1 MKNLTRI
8 SLDTNILIFGL
19 RKIDSD
25 AELLLQNLFQFD
37 VRICEQVERELWNNF
52 ADWELKLFYEQ
63 AELLPYFSIVYQMP
77 AEISLKKYQM
87 MGLKLG
93 DAKIAAFCEEEGI
106 DFFITENRHF
116 LQYLTER
123 SFKIV
128 DCKTFCDTFSLKQD

>member
-1 MKNLTRI
+1 MINLTRI

-19 RKIDSD
+19 RKIDPY

-63 AELLPYFSIVYQMP
+63 AELLSSFSIVYQMSSK
-77 AEISLKKYQM
+77 ILLKKYQI

-116 LQYLTER
+116 LQYLTKR
-123 SFKIV
+123 SFKII
-128 DCKTFCDTFSLKQD
+128 DCKTFCDTFSLKPD

>member
-1 MKNLTRI
+1 MINLTRI

-19 RKIDSD
+19 LKIDPY
-25 AELLLQNLFQFD
+25 AELLLQNLFLFD

-63 AELLPYFSIVYQMP
+63 AELLPSFSIVYQMP
-77 AEISLKKYQM
+77 SKILLKKYQM

-93 DAKIAAFCEEEGI
+93 DAKIAAFCEEEDI

-116 LQYLTER
+116 LHHLTER
-123 SFKIV
+123 SFTIV